1 LFGNTL
7 SATLNSIRPRA
18 DRRPSAA
25 RRSHGVATGGNSQTS
40 TASSLHV
47 GVRARRQ
54 TAAAIAALVEALT
67 SPGERVSAACAL
79 LDHAYGQ
86 PVQHV
91 ALYAPEIV
99 VECAARASANV
110 EERPSARQ
118 TG

>member
-1 LFGNTL
+1 
-7 SATLNSIRPRA
+7 
-18 DRRPSAA
+18 
-25 RRSHGVATGGNSQTS
+25 VATGGNSRTS
-40 TASSLHV
+40 TANANSLHV

-67 SPGERVSAACAL
+67 SPGARVSAACAL
-79 LDHAYGQ
+79 LDRAYGQ

-99 VECAARASANV
+99 VECAARARANGANV

-118 TG
+118 SG